1 MQPALVSLPSR
12 LLGEDYAA
20 PRPVYFTHIP
30 AILMLT
36 GLGAWIA
43 SNELAMVLAATVAS
57 LVAGYLLWDW
67 LVREGPTRFS
77 TIYAMTILL
86 GYGLGALNTWF
97 TLPRGGLSLSAFMGA
112 DEGVLARG
120 MAAVLLSASFLC
132 FLGELYER
140 PLFGREFRIPLD
152 QRTYTLIYVGTLAI
166 IAGYFAHALDF
177 GGGTSSGGQQSVAS
191 ALLGWVFAP
200 LVALT
205 AGVFLATPKG
215 LPKLF
220 TGICTLVLCA
230 LVMTVGRRVVIYTAM
245 EILFALR
252 LTGYR
257 LKGTAFKKILLFAG
271 VAGFVVVG
279 VTVVMLLKLAA
290 NQSRLG
296 MSTPL
301 IQRVQIALSWVE
313 DGTALTRATEAN
325 RTNARTRTFVLGFL
339 ADIVEGSSRSTP
351 ALGRDFMWQTYLALP
366 RVVATEKDSGIG
378 EEALVDEIFGLTYR
392 DAANSILTNGA
403 TDFGLLGVI
412 VYPLFFVWLLRFSI
426 DVLSRFLPPSAAS
439 LIALGAIFE
448 FLQTEA
454 VTTGYI
460 VTLRDEILFTIIL
473 MIFFRLPIIRLRN

>member
-166 IAGYFAHALDF
+166 IAGYFAHVLDF
-177 GGGTSSGGQQSVAS
+177 GGSTSSGGQQSVAS

-205 AGVFLATPKG
+205 VAVFFAASKG
-215 LPKLF
+215 LPKLL
-220 TGICTLVLCA
+220 TGICTLILCA
-230 LVMTVGRRVVIYTAM
+230 LVMTVGRRVVI
-245 EILFALR
+245 
-252 LTGYR
+252 
-257 LKGTAFKKILLFAG
+257 
-271 VAGFVVVG
+271 
-279 VTVVMLLKLAA
+279 
-290 NQSRLG
+290 
-296 MSTPL
+296 
-301 IQRVQIALSWVE
+301 
-313 DGTALTRATEAN
+313 
-325 RTNARTRTFVLGFL
+325 
-339 ADIVEGSSRSTP
+339 
-351 ALGRDFMWQTYLALP
+351 
-366 RVVATEKDSGIG
+366 
-378 EEALVDEIFGLTYR
+378 
-392 DAANSILTNGA
+392 
-403 TDFGLLGVI
+403 
-412 VYPLFFVWLLRFSI
+412 
-426 DVLSRFLPPSAAS
+426 
-439 LIALGAIFE
+439 
-448 FLQTEA
+448 
-454 VTTGYI
+454 
-460 VTLRDEILFTIIL
+460 
-473 MIFFRLPIIRLRN
+473 